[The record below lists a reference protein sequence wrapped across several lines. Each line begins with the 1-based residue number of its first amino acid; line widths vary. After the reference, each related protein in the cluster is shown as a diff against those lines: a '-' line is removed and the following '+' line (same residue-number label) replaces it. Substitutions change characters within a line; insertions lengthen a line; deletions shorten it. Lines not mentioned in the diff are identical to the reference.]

1 MKSIVL
7 QTLAARAQTMVT
19 IGEAYAPVDG
29 IVYSAE
35 DVKVK
40 IGDSLIGP
48 SGELHLTESSLIWTC
63 EERNSSIAIPWP
75 RVGVQAVSSNPDK
88 CIYLML
94 DINLVWP
101 GFYEGRPQN
110 NGNGVGPGGD
120 GEQQNGGGEEED
132 DADEGHESDG
142 SENEMTEM
150 WLLPSAPA
158 IVDQIYSA
166 MRECQALNPDPGTV
180 SEDED
185 YMEAEEE
192 DLQEVDEMRNLQL
205 DGEIL

>member
-1 MKSIVL
+1 MIKQPRL
-7 QTLAARAQTMVT
+7 TMVT

-40 IGDSLIGP
+40 IGNSLIEP

-101 GFYEGRPQN
+101 GFYDGRPHN
-110 NGNGVGPGGD
+110 NGNGVA
-120 GEQQNGGGEEED
+120 GEGEPGEEED
-132 DADEGHESDG
+132 ETDEGHESDG

-158 IVDQIYSA
+158 IVDQIYNA
-166 MRECQALNPDPGTV
+166 MRECQSLNPDPGTV

-192 DLQEVDEMRNLQL
+192 ELQEVDEMRNLQL
-205 DGEIL
+205 DDEDKFADAEE

>member
-1 MKSIVL
+1 
-7 QTLAARAQTMVT
+7 MVT
-19 IGEAYAPVDG
+19 IGEAFAPEDG

-40 IGDSLIGP
+40 IGDSLIGH

-110 NGNGVGPGGD
+110 NGNGVAAD
-120 GEQQNGGGEEED
+120 GEPGEDED
-132 DADEGHESDG
+132 ETDEGHESEG

-192 DLQEVDEMRNLQL
+192 ELQEVDEMRNLQL
-205 DGEIL
+205 DDEDKFADAEE

>member
-1 MKSIVL
+1 MIEEPR
-7 QTLAARAQTMVT
+7 QTTMVT

-110 NGNGVGPGGD
+110 NGNGVA
-120 GEQQNGGGEEED
+120 GEGEPGEEED
-132 DADEGHESDG
+132 ETDEGHESDG

-158 IVDQIYSA
+158 IVDQIYNA
-166 MRECQALNPDPGTV
+166 MRECQSLNPDPGTV

-192 DLQEVDEMRNLQL
+192 ELQEVDEMRNLQL
-205 DGEIL
+205 DDEDKFADAEE

>member
-1 MKSIVL
+1 MIEEPRK
-7 QTLAARAQTMVT
+7 TTMVT

-110 NGNGVGPGGD
+110 NGNGVA
-120 GEQQNGGGEEED
+120 GEGEPGEEED
-132 DADEGHESDG
+132 ETDEGHESDG

-158 IVDQIYSA
+158 IVDQIYNA
-166 MRECQALNPDPGTV
+166 MRECQSLNPDPGTV

-192 DLQEVDEMRNLQL
+192 ELQEVDEMRNLQL
-205 DGEIL
+205 DDEDKFADAEE

>member
-1 MKSIVL
+1 MIEGPR
-7 QTLAARAQTMVT
+7 QTTMVT

-110 NGNGVGPGGD
+110 NGNGVA
-120 GEQQNGGGEEED
+120 GEGEPGEEED
-132 DADEGHESDG
+132 ETDEGHESDG

-158 IVDQIYSA
+158 IVDQIYNA
-166 MRECQALNPDPGTV
+166 MRECQSLNPDPGTV

-192 DLQEVDEMRNLQL
+192 ELQEVDEMRNLQL
-205 DGEIL
+205 DDEDKFADAEE

>member
-1 MKSIVL
+1 
-7 QTLAARAQTMVT
+7 MVT

-40 IGDSLIGP
+40 IGNSLIEP

-101 GFYEGRPQN
+101 GFYDGRPQN
-110 NGNGVGPGGD
+110 NGNGVA
-120 GEQQNGGGEEED
+120 GEGEPGEEED
-132 DADEGHESDG
+132 ETDEGHESDG

-158 IVDQIYSA
+158 IVDQIYNA
-166 MRECQALNPDPGTV
+166 MRECQSLNPDPGTV

-192 DLQEVDEMRNLQL
+192 ELQEVDEMRNLQL
-205 DGEIL
+205 DDEDKFADAEE

>member
-1 MKSIVL
+1 
-7 QTLAARAQTMVT
+7 
-19 IGEAYAPVDG
+19 
-29 IVYSAE
+29 
-35 DVKVK
+35 
-40 IGDSLIGP
+40 
-48 SGELHLTESSLIWTC
+48 
-63 EERNSSIAIPWP
+63 
-75 RVGVQAVSSNPDK
+75 
-88 CIYLML
+88 ML

-120 GEQQNGGGEEED
+120 GDQQNGGGEEED

-205 DGEIL
+205 DGEIRGQVCRCRGVKQLEIRTSPLPPTENLHCKQNPGSFLRENNFLTTANNHLYLYCVSWAI